1 VAGYDIITM
10 LIEKREM
17 IMNYEVNMP
26 MIANY
31 GAYHADVK
39 GRIIEVLEDHVLIL
53 WDGKEVAEPVRFER
67 IRNDFAAPK
76 RSPIGIFVNCYEVA

>member
-1 VAGYDIITM
+1 M

-17 IMNYEVNMP
+17 IMNYEVDMP

-31 GAYHADVK
+31 GAYHADRE
-39 GRIIEVLEDHVLIL
+39 GRIVEVLEDHVLVL
-53 WDGKEVAEPVRFER
+53 WDGFEVPEAVRFER

-76 RSPIGIFVNCYEVA
+76 GSPIGIFVNCYEVA